1 MRDRLH
7 VKDVARITGVSIR
20 TLHHYDA
27 IGLVSPSGRTEAGYR
42 LYARADLARL
52 HRVLVGRALGLG
64 LSEIQRA
71 LDEPGYDARA
81 ALERQRDAVDGE
93 VRRLERVRAS
103 IDRALAAL
111 GDAGGGEE
119 ETMASIFDGLDDEG
133 YADEAER
140 RWGDT
145 PEWAESRRRVARY
158 RPEELAEAKAE
169 LAEIHGALAAARAA
183 GEPHD
188 SARAMDLAERAR
200 LHVDR
205 WFYPCSHSM
214 HAKLAEL
221 YEADPRF
228 AETIDRHG
236 AGLTG
241 YLAAAIRANARRGP
255 RMAVSPR

>member
-1 MRDRLH
+1 M
-7 VKDVARITGVSIR
+7 TGLSIR

-42 LYARADLARL
+42 LYARADVARL

-64 LSEIQRA
+64 LSEIRRA
-71 LDEPGYDARA
+71 LDEPDYDPRE
-81 ALERQRDAVDGE
+81 ALERQRETIDRE
-93 VRRLERVRAS
+93 VRRLGRVRAS
-103 IDRALAAL
+103 IDRALATL
-111 GDAGGGEE
+111 GNDGGGEE
-119 ETMASIFDGLDDEG
+119 ESMASIFDGVEDEA
-133 YADEAER
+133 YAEEAER

-145 PEWAESRRRVARY
+145 AEWVESRRRVARY
-158 RPEELAEAKAE
+158 RPEELAAAKAE
-169 LAEIHGALAAARAA
+169 LAAIHEALAGLRAR
-183 GEPHD
+183 GEPD
-188 SARAMDLAERAR
+188 DGARAMDLAERAR

-214 HAKLAEL
+214 HARLAEL